1 MSFTARHYNGIQRI
15 IRETRE
21 RARDALHSDTQEFG
35 KGYDH
40 GARYIQEQMG
50 RMLAADNPRF
60 DLTRYNMECEPK

>member
-1 MSFTARHYNGIQRI
+1 MSFTARHYNSIQRI
-15 IRETRE
+15 IRDT
-21 RARDALHSDTQEFG
+21 RARPRRPHSDTQEFG

-40 GARYIQEQMG
+40 GARYVQEQMG